1 MKKHGLLILVVMHLV
16 VLFSCQNNNAD
27 NIHQKT
33 SGSSASGN
41 EFSVLTYEPSGV
53 LPAGVKYPSVFI
65 QFSKPVVALQKL
77 GEVMT
82 SSQVMSIDP
91 PLEGV
96 FRWYGTSL
104 LCFESSE
111 EIIPQ
116 MEYTVKIQEKL
127 VSIDG
132 EMLKG
137 LNSFTFKTQELSLLS
152 IIPGYEAQK
161 NGAFVDDRD
170 VPLDLASDIA
180 LVFSY
185 PVNPSVIKEY
195 IEIRDQNRNYTF
207 SVKAAADKVLQLS
220 VKDAFEEDST
230 IAVVLKA
237 GARSEK
243 NYSGTASDQSYTFG
257 TLKPLVN
264 TAVHSELRSYGKY
277 SNPVRIIYSH
287 ELSKDLEDSIYT
299 GFSTNPPM
307 TITKDNI
314 EVRGSTITVYGLPVT
329 FEQDYELMFSGLITD
344 VYGRSLDDAVSVS
357 VHVPAAESYAGF
369 KNYGFA
375 LLESQFHP
383 KLAFEYQ
390 NILPGSYYMI
400 NDTMTEYDEAAI
412 PKNTRMFE
420 TIDILPY
427 LQKVGKENFGYAVFY
442 ADIASEYKIDNEK
455 KTQHIKNTQYVQ
467 VTDIG
472 ASVRYAYNKILILVS
487 SLTTGEPLP
496 NAVVS
501 AVRVPYKTPYND
513 ILSRSSGAV
522 IAQGMTNSEGFLEI
536 PLGARVYKNNFSNN
550 ETLYVDIET
559 NNDRLI
565 FNPNILSMY
574 RYDVGRIASPQSA
587 QDYLMQTFMFTD
599 RGLYKPGETM
609 TYRGIDR
616 NLVEGVYESYSG
628 PYTLQIT
635 TSDWRPVVLD
645 TITGSTTA
653 TGGFWGRYTIP
664 QDLKPGT
671 YTISYSRMVNNREE
685 KRTHSFTVAYF
696 ERLRF
701 ESSVSIP
708 PVSYYRGSRVD
719 AQIKASYLG
728 GGSLANSTYK
738 ASWFSE
744 PCGFKPAGE
753 EFSDFRFGPLLGYE
767 GRSFI
772 GSTEGVL
779 SMDGTASVSQNTG
792 DEKILGMAYNYR
804 VEARVTDAG
813 SQEISASSSVVVH
826 PAQFYI
832 GIKKEGSSYGFAK
845 KGESVSYAYVLVKP
859 DGKKAEESLFSE
871 KNKKAALIVEL
882 EKEEWKRVNQVGVS
896 GQINTRYVRQMA
908 GEASF
913 EIDCEQQGKFSITP
927 QSGGVYLL
935 RVSTKDSGKNEVIS
949 EQRFYATGSSYYS
962 YGSADAQEIQLIT
975 DKALYNTGDTA
986 QILLQSPLPRGRY
999 LVSVER
1005 EGIFS
1010 HNIITLEDSVSVIEI
1025 PVKEEYLPVV
1035 YVSVSS
1041 YSLRTGSPA
1050 PDYAT
1055 PDVNKPKGY
1064 FGVCALHVNPE
1075 SRSFVIEIDKDKES
1089 YRPGEKAKLTLTA
1102 VKDGKPVPNAEITF
1116 MAVDRG
1122 VIDLINYHVPSP
1134 LEYFY
1139 NEWNFRYCIRGGD
1152 SRSLLIDP
1160 VTYEVKNLFGGD
1172 SDEDDKLNERKNF
1185 DPTAYFE
1192 PYLLTDSQ
1200 GRVSFEFTLPDSL
1213 TEYRLTAVGVS
1224 SNDFA
1229 LAEEKMAVNNP
1240 LSVREVLPRRL
1251 RVHDVSEAGVV
1262 VSNLDSIDHEVSVSL
1277 KTYEGIERT
1286 GLPSVQNGINKE
1298 KGILAAKNETVK
1310 KITVPANQTASL
1322 FFSIEAQESGFASL
1336 EFTVNSSV
1344 INERII
1350 KPLEIEKSY
1359 MYETVTTVGQIDGD
1373 EKDTVS
1379 QKELIVIPGSAEDN
1393 KGSLYVQLDPTRLGV
1408 LREAVQYVF
1417 NYPYGCLE
1425 QRSAAILPMLY
1436 FAEYLEIFDLE
1447 RKVTDPGAV
1456 IKKELEYWAS
1466 CQKADGGF
1474 PYWPSGLRSDFP
1486 VTLRIGEIL
1495 GSAQQKGIKIPGGI
1509 DIKKLCDYI
1518 YASQAEYAQKSLYNS
1533 SYVRSYSYYVLGLL
1547 GREVPALDLEAL
1559 LTSDDAGISDLAFT
1573 GLSYLLKGKVNKAK
1587 EAAQKIRK
1595 YMKPDVRGMDLQSV
1609 HGNWTM
1615 WGFYNNKT
1623 ENYALVLKLLTL
1635 INKDDKFIGN
1645 LVYELL
1651 EFQKAG
1657 NGYWTSTA
1665 ATARVLDALDTYIRE
1680 KDLQNLSYTAE
1691 VLLGDKQIMK
1701 NSFEGL
1707 NASISE
1713 RTMLF
1718 NEEPLK
1724 KLSRDE
1730 ELPLEITKQGYGS
1743 LFYTL
1748 SLKYALSAEEQTPR
1762 DEGICVF
1769 TEYTDI
1775 ETGERVTE
1783 NVLVSGRVY
1792 RAKVILSSTRLRTF
1806 MAVRVPIPSGAEV
1819 LNAAFVTTGSFAE
1832 FESDDD
1838 TPASDIGFG
1847 EKTYADYNAGLSYQ
1861 AIYDNE
1867 VQYFWNYFP
1876 QGRQQVEFL
1885 FRAVRKGLYET
1896 PSSLAECMYESEIFG
1911 RSGGKK
1917 IEIK

>member
-1 MKKHGLLILVVMHLV
+1 MKKIYLLITAV
-16 VLFSCQNNNAD
+16 VLFCLCCSCQNNKNNKANVNEAGD
-27 NIHQKT
+27 E
-33 SGSSASGN
+33 SSN
-41 EFSVLTYEPSGV
+41 NFSVINYEPSGI
-53 LPAGVKYPSVFI
+53 LPAGMKYPSAFV

-82 SSQVMSIDP
+82 SSPLMSIDP
-91 PLEGV
+91 PLEGIY
-96 FRWYGTSL
+96 RWYGTSL
-104 LCFESSE
+104 LAFESSDE
-111 EIIPQ
+111 VIPQ
-116 MEYTVKIQEKL
+116 MEYTVTIKKNL
-127 VSIDG
+127 TAIDG
-132 EMLKG
+132 QMLQG
-137 LNSFTFKTQELSLLS
+137 MNSFTFKTQELSLLS

-161 NGAFVDDRD
+161 NGAFIDDRD
-170 VPLDLASDIA
+170 VPLDIAGDIA

-195 IEIRDQNRNYTF
+195 IEIRDENKTYSF
-207 SVKAAADKVLQLS
+207 SVKAASDKVLQLS
-220 VKDAFEEDST
+220 VKDTFYEDST

-237 GARSEK
+237 GAKSEE
-243 NYSGTASDQSYTFG
+243 NYLGTASDQSLTFG

-264 TAVHSELRSYGKY
+264 TGVHSELRSYGKY
-277 SNPVRIIYSH
+277 SNPVRLLYSH
-287 ELSKDLEDSIYT
+287 ELSKTTEETVVS

-307 TITKDNI
+307 SITKDNI
-314 EVRGSTITVYGLPVT
+314 EVQGSTIMIYGLPVT
-329 FEQDYELMFSGLITD
+329 FEQDYELMFSGILTD
-344 VYGRSLDDAVSVS
+344 IYGRSLEEKISVS

-390 NILPGSYYMI
+390 NILPGSYYQI
-400 NDTMTEYDEAAI
+400 NDKKIEYDAASI

-427 LQKVGKENFGYAVFY
+427 LQKVGRENFGYAVFY
-442 ADIASEYKIDNEK
+442 ADIAYEYKSDEEK
-455 KTQHIKNTQYVQ
+455 KIYHTKNTQYVQ

-472 ASVRYAYNKILILVS
+472 ASVRYAYNKILVLVS

-496 NAVVS
+496 NALVS
-501 AVRVPYKTPYND
+501 AVRIPYKTSNND
-513 ILSRSSGAV
+513 ILSRKGSIIS
-522 IAQGMTNSEGFLEI
+522 QGMTDSEGFIEI
-536 PLGARVYKNNFSNN
+536 PLGGQVYKNNFSNN
-550 ETLYVDIET
+550 ETLYLDIET

-565 FNPNILSMY
+565 FNPNTLSMY

-587 QDYLMQTFMFTD
+587 QDSLMQTFMFTD
-599 RGLYKPGETM
+599 RGLYKPGEKV

-616 NLVEGVYESYSG
+616 NLVEGVYEPYSG
-628 PYTLQIT
+628 SYTLEIT

-645 TITGSTTA
+645 TKTDYTTA
-653 TGGFWGRYTIP
+653 TGGFWGTYTIP
-664 QDLKPGT
+664 EDLKPGT
-671 YTISYSRMVNNREE
+671 YVLSYSRLVNNRIE
-685 KRTHSFTVAYF
+685 KRTHSFTVAFF

-701 ESSVSIP
+701 ESSVAIP
-708 PVSYYRGSRVD
+708 PVNYFRGSRVD
-719 AQIKASYLG
+719 AQIKAAYLG
-728 GGSLANSTYK
+728 GGSLANSTYT

-744 PCGFKPAGE
+744 PYGFKPDGD

-772 GSTEGVL
+772 GKTEGVL
-779 SMDGTASVSQNTG
+779 TMDGTASVSQNTG
-792 DEKILGMAYNYR
+792 EEKILGMAYRYR

-813 SQEISASSSVVVH
+813 NQEISASSSVVVH

-832 GIKKEGSSYGFAK
+832 GIKKAGSSYGFAK
-845 KGESVSYAYVLVKP
+845 KGESLSFSYVLSKP
-859 DGKKAEESLFSE
+859 DGSKADEGLYTDKGKKSKIS
-871 KNKKAALIVEL
+871 VEL
-882 EKEEWKRVNQVGVS
+882 EREDWKRVNQVGVS
-896 GQINTRYVRQMA
+896 GQINTRYVREMIR
-908 GEASF
+908 EDFF
-913 EIDCEQQGKFSITP
+913 EIDCDPHGSFSVTP

-935 RVSTKDSGKNEVIS
+935 RVTTRDNTKNEVIT
-949 EQRFYATGSSYYS
+949 EQRFYSTGSSFYS
-962 YGSADAQEIQLIT
+962 YGSAGAQEIQLVT
-975 DKALYNTGDTA
+975 DKSLYNTGDTA
-986 QILLQSPLPRGRY
+986 QILLQSPLPKGRY

-1005 EGIFS
+1005 EGIYS
-1010 HNIITLEDSVSVIEI
+1010 HEIISLDESVTVIEI

-1041 YSLRTGSPA
+1041 YSLRTGSPS
-1050 PDYAT
+1050 PDYST
-1055 PDVNKPKGY
+1055 PDLNKPKGY
-1064 FGVCALHVNPE
+1064 FGVCALHISPE
-1075 SRSFVIEIDKDKES
+1075 SRAFTIEIAKDKDS
-1089 YRPGEKAKLTLTA
+1089 YRPGEKAVISLTA

-1139 NEWNFRYCIRGGD
+1139 NEWNFRYCVRGGD

-1172 SDEDDKLNERKNF
+1172 SAEDDKLQERKNF

-1192 PYLLTDSQ
+1192 PCLITDSQ
-1200 GRVSFEFTLPDSL
+1200 GRVSFEFTLPDTL
-1213 TEYRLTAVGVS
+1213 TEYRLTAVGVNT
-1224 SNDFA
+1224 NDFA
-1229 LAEEKMAVNNP
+1229 LTEGKLGVNNP

-1251 RVHDVSEAGVV
+1251 RVNDVSEAGVV
-1262 VSNLDSIDHEVSVSL
+1262 ISNLDSVDHEVSVSL
-1277 KTYEGIERT
+1277 ITHEGIERT
-1286 GLPSVQNGINKE
+1286 GLASVENGIIRE
-1298 KGILAAKNETVK
+1298 KGSLTVKNETVK
-1310 KITVPANQTASL
+1310 KIKVLANETASL
-1322 FFSIEAQESGFASL
+1322 FFTIEAQDSGFASL

-1350 KPLEIEKSY
+1350 KALEIDKTY
-1359 MYETVTTVGQIDGD
+1359 VYETVTSVGQIDGD
-1373 EKDTVS
+1373 EKESIT
-1379 QKELIVIPGSAEDN
+1379 QKELIVIPSSAEDN
-1393 KGSLYVQLDPTRLGV
+1393 QGSLYVQLDPTRLGV
-1408 LREAVQYVF
+1408 LREAVHYVF

-1447 RKVTDPGAV
+1447 NKVADPGTV
-1456 IKKELEYWAS
+1456 IKKELENWAS
-1466 CQKADGGF
+1466 CQKKDGGF
-1474 PYWPSGLRSDFP
+1474 PYWPSGTGSDFP

-1495 GSAQQKGIKIPGGI
+1495 GSAQRKGISIPKGI

-1518 YASQAEYAQKSLYNS
+1518 YASQAEYAKKSLYNS
-1533 SYVRSYSYYVLGLL
+1533 PYVRSYSYYVLGLL
-1547 GREVPALDLEAL
+1547 GREVPSLDLEAL
-1559 LTSDDAGISDLAFT
+1559 LTSSKADISDLAFT
-1573 GLSYLLKGKVNKAK
+1573 GLTYLLKGNENKAK

-1595 YMKPDVRGMDLQSV
+1595 YMRPDVRGIDLQSI
-1609 HGNWTM
+1609 HGNFTM

-1623 ENYALVLKLLTL
+1623 ENYALVLKLFTL
-1635 INKDDKFIGN
+1635 LNKDDKYIGN

-1691 VLLGDKQIMK
+1691 VLLDGKQIMK

-1713 RTMLF
+1713 KTMLF
-1718 NEEPLK
+1718 NEDPVNKLK
-1724 KLSRDE
+1724 RDM
-1730 ELPLEITKQGYGS
+1730 ELPLEITKKGNGS
-1743 LFYTL
+1743 LFYTM

-1769 TEYTDI
+1769 TEYIDI
-1775 ETGERVTE
+1775 ETGKRLTDNE
-1783 NVLVSGRVY
+1783 LISGKVY
-1792 RAKVILSSTRLRTF
+1792 KAKVMISTTGLRTF
-1806 MAVRVPIPSGAEV
+1806 LALRVPIPSGAEV
-1819 LNAAFVTTGSFAE
+1819 LNAAFVTTGSFEE
-1832 FESDDD
+1832 FEDGKNNSS
-1838 TPASDIGFG
+1838 TDINFG
-1847 EKTYADYNAGLSYQ
+1847 DKTYSNYNAGLSYQ

-1876 QGRQQVEFL
+1876 RGRQQVEFL
-1885 FRAVRKGLYET
+1885 FRAVRKGVYET
-1896 PSSLAECMYESEIFG
+1896 PSAIAECMYEAEIFG

-1917 IEIK
+1917 MVIK